1 MVESAGAYTKA
12 DDFSAHAATLTI
24 MGTACLQCWYRDPAA
39 GEAIYVLHEG
49 QIKAMNPGH

>member
-39 GEAIYVLHEG
+39 GGAGFKLSDRLSLTFT
-49 QIKAMNPGH
+49 P